1 MALRKQDVD
10 FLLKRAMMT
19 INSDDEEKLLEW
31 ELTKDKR
38 LVYEKDN
45 DGREIL
51 TIIRG
56 RAIVLAKKVIGEF
69 SPAAGCL
76 LRYDSVERVAAQL
89 IKKYA
94 C

>member
-10 FLLKRAMMT
+10 FLLKRVMMT
-19 INSDDEEKLLEW
+19 INSDEEEKLLEW

-69 SPAAGCL
+69 SPITGRI